1 MTDQVDN
8 HRIKFKRRVKW
19 IDPKFQRRYVFLLL
33 AITFLV
39 SAILFGIFWVHIEA
53 ILTVLI
59 EAGFMQTGDLF
70 AFIEDELISLLL
82 SVMFVVIFFSLILVY
97 FSVMISHRIA
107 GPMFAL
113 KRSLDRIAEGNLKD
127 ARVKF
132 RSKDEFHE
140 IADALN
146 RVVDEL
152 EKKA

>member
-1 MTDQVDN
+1 MTDQAN
-8 HRIKFKRRVKW
+8 QSHIKFKRRVKW
-19 IDPKFQRRYVFLLL
+19 IDPNFQRRYVFLLL
-33 AITFLV
+33 AITFFV
-39 SAILFGIFWVHIEA
+39 SAMLFGIFWMHIES
-53 ILTVLI
+53 ILTILI
-59 EAGFMQTGDLF
+59 EAGFVQTEEFF
-70 AFIEDELISLLL
+70 ASIEMELISLLI
-82 SVMFVVIFFSLILVY
+82 SVMAVVIFFSLILIF
-97 FSVMISHRIA
+97 FSVTISHRIA

-132 RSKDEFHE
+132 RARDEFHE

>member
-1 MTDQVDN
+1 
-8 HRIKFKRRVKW
+8 VKW